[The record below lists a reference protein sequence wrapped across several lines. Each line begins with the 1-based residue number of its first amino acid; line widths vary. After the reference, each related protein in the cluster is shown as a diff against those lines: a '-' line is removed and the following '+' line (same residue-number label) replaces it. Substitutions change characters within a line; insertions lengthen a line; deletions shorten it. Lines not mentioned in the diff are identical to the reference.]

1 MWQSRLARCIVAP
14 VVLPHELGHALPAT
28 VARLRSTVTL
38 LPDWDGSQQPLGRF
52 NAELTPSTP
61 LWVIRLVA
69 LAPAPIFIAVAVG
82 IRLTL
87 SPSGPGAVA
96 TVLCCSLW
104 AAPSGG
110 DLAVA
115 REPAQARAAGEFLVT
130 TAGEERL
137 LSDLM
142 SVTVTAVVGAVL
154 LA

>member
-1 MWQSRLARCIVAP
+1 MWQSRLARGVIAP

-28 VARLRSTVTL
+28 AARLQARITL

-61 LWVIRLVA
+61 LWVIRLIA
-69 LAPAPIFIAVAVG
+69 LAPVPIFIALAVG

-87 SPSGPGAVA
+87 SPSGPSAVG

-130 TAGEERL
+130 TAGQERV
-137 LSDLM
+137 LSNLI
-142 SVTVTAVVGAVL
+142 SITVTGVVGAVVL
-154 LA
+154 I